1 MTVKN
6 AMPTQKQ
13 CQAVITKRFKN
24 PTKFK
29 MNRYRTNIIVIV
41 IILASLPY
49 SSTLNL
55 PSGDPAPG
63 RSPGPPLE
71 TFKENLDPKGKPETN
86 IEVPVDETIYDEVTT
101 IDEITTTV
109 SESSV
114 SERTVDDAC
123 GYARIPSDS
132 DDIVTLSER
141 NSDLNLTISHSI
153 FETAELVKG
162 VLYDAPKSMCGLEQL
177 PEVAHLHNY
186 IKHKAVTGSEFKS

>member
-1 MTVKN
+1 MILTN
-6 AMPTQKQ
+6 AMKTRKQ

-29 MNRYRTNIIVIV
+29 MNGCRTNIIILV

-71 TFKENLDPKGKPETN
+71 TFKEVEVKNKLESLETN
-86 IEVPVDETIYDEVTT
+86 IEVPGDETVFDEATT
-101 IDEITTTV
+101 NDDLSTVV

-114 SERTVDDAC
+114 SERVGDAC
-123 GYARIPSDS
+123 GYARVPSDS

-141 NSDLNLTISHSI
+141 DSDVNLTFSHSV
-153 FETAELVKG
+153 FEVDELVKG
-162 VLYDAPKSMCGLEQL
+162 VLYDGKITFIFFFKILLFAKPY
-177 PEVAHLHNY
+177 HNY
-186 IKHKAVTGSEFKS
+186 VISYRYL

>member
-1 MTVKN
+1 MILTN
-6 AMPTQKQ
+6 AMQTQKQ

-29 MNRYRTNIIVIV
+29 MNGCRTNIIIMV

-71 TFKENLDPKGKPETN
+71 TFKEDVEVKNKLETN
-86 IEVPVDETIYDEVTT
+86 IEVPGDETVFDEATT
-101 IDEITTTV
+101 NDDLSTVV

-114 SERTVDDAC
+114 SERVGDAC
-123 GYARIPSDS
+123 GYARVPSDS

-141 NSDLNLTISHSI
+141 DSDVNLTFSHSV
-153 FETAELVKG
+153 FEVDELVKG
-162 VLYDAPKSMCGLEQL
+162 VLYDGKIIHIFS
-177 PEVAHLHNY
+177 
-186 IKHKAVTGSEFKS
+186 FKILLFAKPYS

>member
-1 MTVKN
+1 
-6 AMPTQKQ
+6 MPTQKQ
-13 CQAVITKRFKN
+13 CQAVVTKRFKN

-29 MNRYRTNIIVIV
+29 MNGCRTNIIVMV

-63 RSPGPPLE
+63 RSPGPPIE
-71 TFKENLDPKGKPETN
+71 TFKDELDLKNKLDTN
-86 IEVPVDETIYDEVTT
+86 IEVPGDETAYDEVTT
-101 IDEITTTV
+101 NDEISTVV

-114 SERTVDDAC
+114 SERIVGDAC

-141 NSDLNLTISHSI
+141 DSDVNLTFSHSV
-153 FETAELVKG
+153 FETDELVKG
-162 VLYDAPKSMCGLEQL
+162 VLYDGKIITAYFLLK
-177 PEVAHLHNY
+177 
-186 IKHKAVTGSEFKS
+186 IK